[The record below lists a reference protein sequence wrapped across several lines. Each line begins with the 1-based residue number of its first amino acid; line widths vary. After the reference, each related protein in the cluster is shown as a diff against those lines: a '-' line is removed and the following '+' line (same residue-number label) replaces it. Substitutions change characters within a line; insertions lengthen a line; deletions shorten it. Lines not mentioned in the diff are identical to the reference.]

1 MNKRVLL
8 LGILLIVIGF
18 FVSGLSVSTTLPLYS
33 ASPSTGRIVVGSESS
48 TYVPI
53 QINQSSLPMFFFNS
67 SSTLGFVF
75 ANSTAFA
82 ILSKLPASSLIKAAE
97 SLEGRGVL
105 EIANSTSSVFPYV
118 AYPNSSI
125 QAGIGIARPIYQENV
140 SLLPAGNYY
149 AILSN
154 PGNVSV
160 NASYRFSNFAYSSKL
175 SSEISSVS
183 PYIFASSLIVFLG
196 FVLIAVSLFMKGKSK
211 QAAESDE
218 ERAAQEIYAKLEKK
232 RHKRRKPISNK
243 ERRIRK

>member
-8 LGILLIVIGF
+8 LGILFIVIGF
-18 FVSGLSVSTTLPLYS
+18 FVSGLSVSTTLPLHS
-33 ASPSTGRIVVGSESS
+33 ASSSTGRIVVGSESS
-48 TYVPI
+48 AYVPI

-67 SSTLGFVF
+67 SSMLGFVF

-82 ILSKLPASSLIKAAE
+82 ILSKLPASSLIKTAE

-125 QAGIGIARPIYQENV
+125 QAGIARPIYQGNV

-149 AILSN
+149 AIFSN

-218 ERAAQEIYAKLEKK
+218 DRAAQEIYAKLEKK
-232 RHKRRKPISNK
+232 RHKRSKQISNK